1 MIGGLSGCKL
11 WHKTLWHWLLQAY
24 LTHLEKTELKAEQ
37 KAMRKYY
44 RKAGMPLRVPE
55 D

>member
-1 MIGGLSGCKL
+1 M
-11 WHKTLWHWLLQAY
+11 QAY
-24 LTHLEKTELKAEQ
+24 LAHLKKTELNAEQ